1 MELNL
6 VIGRHYL
13 SISPETGDSFVSTTP
28 GDFLSFLLCECQCWL
43 KKLASWRASVL
54 PLLPCCYSFL
64 PSFSRR
70 KGSLTKDLCCFQNL
84 SSEYVNHIHTFT
96 VGEPKESY
104 PKWHREVTKSS
115 TTLKAMQ
122 PKKSWLCPNLLENN
136 CRTPPD
142 ILCLVIETPHNLVCI
157 ASC

>member
-13 SISPETGDSFVSTTP
+13 SISPETEDPFVSTTP
-28 GDFLSFLLCECQCWL
+28 GDFLAFLLCECQCWL
-43 KKLASWRASVL
+43 KKLASRKSLSSSTSTLLLFFPSVL
-54 PLLPCCYSFL
+54 LQKE
-64 PSFSRR
+64 R
-70 KGSLTKDLCCFQNL
+70 FQNL
-84 SSEYVNHIHTFT
+84 SSQYVNHIHTFA
-96 VGEPKESY
+96 VGEPKDNY

-122 PKKSWLCPNLLENN
+122 PKKSWLCPSLLENN

-157 ASC
+157 GSC